1 MPGITNDAR
10 EPSASGRRASDGT
23 PPEARRSHPRCR
35 KLLWFVL
42 LWIAGIVV
50 SGAVAYTLK
59 YLLWLVEP
67 R

>member
-10 EPSASGRRASDGT
+10 EPSASGRRASDAT
-23 PPEARRSHPRCR
+23 PPETRRSRPRRR

-42 LWIAGIVV
+42 LWIAGVAV
-50 SGAVAYTLK
+50 CGAIAYTLK